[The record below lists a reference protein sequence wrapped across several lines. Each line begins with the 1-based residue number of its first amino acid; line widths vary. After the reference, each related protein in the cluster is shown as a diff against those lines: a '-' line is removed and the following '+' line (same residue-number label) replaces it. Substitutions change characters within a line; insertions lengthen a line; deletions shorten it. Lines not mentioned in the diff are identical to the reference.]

1 MQRFLT
7 RHRWVVLACS
17 ITVQCLTNFVAVWA
31 VYQPYVAAEY
41 GYTSDAATL
50 VMSTCNL
57 FFGVLSI
64 AGGRVQDRVSPRFA
78 AVVGVLGVTLSFF
91 NAWWIPGGK
100 PLFMYAGFCLFFGG
114 GCGFLN
120 QATTATLLKYYPDRK
135 GFATGFSSAAS
146 AVYIIVLTYL
156 SEAMIGRLGVRLS
169 LLAMGGVTLVV
180 GLGCALLLV
189 APPEPCIAEK
199 SALAP
204 VPAHTGAGGSV
215 DFTPAQVLR
224 TPQYYLLIG
233 SVILALPAFQ
243 LINPQLVSLCMARGL
258 DKELALSA
266 TAIASAATAV
276 GRFTVPTLSDRF
288 GRRRTMAAMWAATAL
303 CLAAF
308 MTVSGPAMVGSW
320 AALSLV
326 YSGGYV
332 MLGAFTNDLFG
343 FRNSGS
349 NIGLTNLSN
358 TIGSLLGPVL
368 LTALTPAFGG
378 NTVYYIGIGGTLLA
392 TGCVLLIRTDMAREK
407 ARLEA
412 RTAC

>member
-1 MQRFLT
+1 MAKR
-7 RHRWVVLACS
+7 RGVP
-17 ITVQCLTNFVAVWA
+17 AVH
-31 VYQPYVAAEY
+31 
-41 GYTSDAATL
+41 
-50 VMSTCNL
+50 
-57 FFGVLSI
+57 
-64 AGGRVQDRVSPRFA
+64 
-78 AVVGVLGVTLSFF
+78 
-91 NAWWIPGGK
+91 
-100 PLFMYAGFCLFFGG
+100 
-114 GCGFLN
+114 
-120 QATTATLLKYYPDRK
+120 PDRK

-180 GLGCALLLV
+180 GLGCALLLA
-189 APPEPCIAEK
+189 APPEPYIAEK
-199 SALAP
+199 STLAP

-243 LINPQLVSLCMARGL
+243 LINPQLVSLCMPPPRPGQGAGPLGHRHR
-258 DKELALSA
+258 
-266 TAIASAATAV
+266 SAATAV
-276 GRFTVPTLSDRF
+276 GRFVVPTLSDRF

-303 CLAAF
+303 CLAVF

-349 NIGLTNLSN
+349 NIGLTNLPN

-378 NTVYYIGIGGTLLA
+378 NTVYYIGIGIGGTLLA
-392 TGCVLLIRTDMAREK
+392 TGCVLLIRTDMATEK
-407 ARLEA
+407 TRLEA
-412 RTAC
+412 RAAC

>member
-1 MQRFLT
+1 M
-7 RHRWVVLACS
+7 
-17 ITVQCLTNFVAVWA
+17 
-31 VYQPYVAAEY
+31 
-41 GYTSDAATL
+41 
-50 VMSTCNL
+50 
-57 FFGVLSI
+57 
-64 AGGRVQDRVSPRFA
+64 
-78 AVVGVLGVTLSFF
+78 
-91 NAWWIPGGK
+91 
-100 PLFMYAGFCLFFGG
+100 
-114 GCGFLN
+114 
-120 QATTATLLKYYPDRK
+120 
-135 GFATGFSSAAS
+135 
-146 AVYIIVLTYL
+146 
-156 SEAMIGRLGVRLS
+156 
-169 LLAMGGVTLVV
+169 
-180 GLGCALLLV
+180 
-189 APPEPCIAEK
+189 
-199 SALAP
+199 
-204 VPAHTGAGGSV
+204 
-215 DFTPAQVLR
+215 
-224 TPQYYLLIG
+224 
-233 SVILALPAFQ
+233 ILALPAFQ

-303 CLAAF
+303 CLAVF

-412 RTAC
+412 RAAC